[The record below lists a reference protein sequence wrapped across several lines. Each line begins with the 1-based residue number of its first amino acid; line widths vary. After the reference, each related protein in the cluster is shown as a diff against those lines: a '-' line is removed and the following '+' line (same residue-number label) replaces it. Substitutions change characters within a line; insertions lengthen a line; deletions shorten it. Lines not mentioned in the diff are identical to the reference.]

1 MKSKVVWNDF
11 NQAENNESSSK
22 SLKVLGPD
30 AIFSLSLLLGVLIIF
45 FVTFPA
51 QAQNRVGTVIT
62 GRAKATELNKYSGNG
77 PLPLPQIVLVENFK
91 MTGDVITDPG
101 RTHRHHLL
109 HKQSQPLTPD
119 ELVSA
124 VQNSF
129 AVSVIDHVK
138 KLNIDVQ
145 RSTDLSMARPPT
157 LVVEGDFSL
166 IDQGIARKRILIGF
180 GRGASDVKAHLLI
193 SLLDGG
199 KKTLLLEC
207 NINSASGKEPGA
219 VASSSGTGFAISAV
233 TGSLTDKRSST
244 AQVDGQRLGKL
255 VAEQVSNVIRTTTW
269 NEEKNMAENSTESIA
284 GK

>member
-1 MKSKVVWNDF
+1 MKSGIVFIGF
-11 NQAENNESSSK
+11 NQADKNNESSSK
-22 SLKVLGPD
+22 SSKVIGPH
-30 AIFSLSLLLGVLIIF
+30 AIFARALLMGVLIAF
-45 FVTFPA
+45 MTLPV

-62 GRAKATELNKYSGNG
+62 GRAKATELNKYSGNE
-77 PLPLPQIVLVENFK
+77 PLPLPQMVLVENFK
-91 MTGDVITDPG
+91 MSGDVITEPG

-129 AVSVIDHVK
+129 AISVIDHVK
-138 KLNIDVQ
+138 KLNVDVQ
-145 RSTDLSMARPPT
+145 RSTDLSKARPST

-166 IDQGIARKRILIGF
+166 IDQGTARKRILIGF
-180 GRGASDVKAHLLI
+180 GRGASDVRAHVLI
-193 SLLDGG
+193 SLLDGD

-219 VASSSGTGFAISAV
+219 VASSSGAGFAISAV

-244 AQVDGQRLGKL
+244 AQVDGQRMGKL
-255 VAEQVSNVIRTTTW
+255 VAEQVSKVIRTKTW
-269 NEEKNMAENSTESIA
+269 NEEKNMAENDMESIA